1 MEGLLAAT
9 VAGVGG
15 GGLGMLLQHHSDG
28 TLCKACPTLD
38 SIPSKSWTAWT
49 DRSRLLVVFLVLIV
63 LVALV
68 APSIL
73 VAR

>member
-9 VAGVGG
+9 VAGGG
-15 GGLGMLLQHHSDG
+15 VGLGMLLQHHSDG
-28 TLCKACPTLD
+28 TLCKACPTLY
-38 SIPSKSWTAWT
+38 SSPSKSWTAWT
-49 DRSRLLVVFLVLIV
+49 DRSRLLLVFLVLIV

-68 APSIL
+68 AHSIL